1 MSSIIFQDVNTIEYT
16 SIKFDYLAI
25 NTNDILEQQE
35 NERLL
40 VHQNDSNF
48 SMIVLDTGLFLNT
61 TRENAKAQEAKHY
74 ALYAD
79 GNAYFTGSLTAR
91 TINIL
96 DTDISESTITLLIN
110 TINSNTGPFEAYNDP
125 LYTAHLNYFTHNNIN
140 ILDNSHSENARC
152 NLHPLALN
160 RSALYSAYNAQLA
173 IGNNANDGKNNQSE
187 LLIGIFGSDYKSP
200 ATIIT
205 NPGKS
210 LEFYIS
216 TQNCNINNLYNNAV
230 DFPNYTTIPT
240 LQIDTSN
247 SVNINSSNAKVLIYE
262 HNEEITKLNVEGYG
276 YIKELFVYDHTANKP
291 SHLDDIYFKKGDKYF
306 NTSNIK
312 SGIFEGN
319 FGFNSNLIV
328 NCNITTNDIVTSNLS
343 STIATI
349 NKIITNEIDTK
360 ICITDHFYKNDEQLD
375 IKRIDVK
382 TILYSNHTI
391 RANLLEAS
399 FYNEVEIKHCI
410 ESNLSNNGLI
420 KHITGIS
427 DSTRIELIND
437 TSNAL
442 YTIGIQYYNLDDF
455 QSNLYYNFIN
465 TGSSNIDLTLPVIEK
480 CNVTVFDDLSNN
492 FIDTSPLCNI
502 TEITSNIYDILY
514 YEGSNDTLQ
523 YYIKNSSN
531 LKIDYE
537 NLSNLLYN
545 ITTLDEDCNITS
557 NIISNINISGFCNLY
572 IEQYYSNDT
581 GDLTNTYTIISNAE
595 IDINDN
601 YRIHLSNI
609 VFGNEYT
616 AEEIIN
622 SIYENGL
629 NPYQYTYDLESN
641 FEHYLKLEIY
651 DSNEILNKYSNTLI
665 TQGFNNITTDY
676 IKNFDTFKHDLND
689 KLINLKDSIPSSN
702 LLSFNT
708 CVNKI
713 EDHIDT
719 NGHSRLTSN
728 LVYILDQ
735 FEYKHILKDHAVNR
749 QLLNFVTNYDTS
761 NIQNDSQILI
771 YSVNDGLTVNT
782 NNNDVSIPNGLF
794 SIGTDN
800 TDGAMLSIRNNNSN
814 NPEIVI
820 SEEDYIVEI
829 GHNITNK
836 ETFTI
841 KTNNKQDHNIELN
854 AGAYGPNLFLKA
866 NTTNVGINTRNPTKA
881 LDVNGDIISTN
892 YYKRYLGEPKLIA
905 NFLDYKDH
913 IKLEKKK
920 RLLIESEV
928 EITNKLTINKIFK
941 GENELFNF
949 NKIPHNNV
957 HYLHS
962 EVGCIFM
969 GEHLGN
975 KSIDNT
981 AMLLQNSLNIEKNNT
996 IIRLLKANKW
1006 SQGNNP
1012 DPYTGI
1018 EFTKYADDPYT
1029 GWYIHNKHNLDSFE
1043 IGYRN
1048 NENNAFNLIKT
1059 SYSYGTDG
1067 INNIEIGDGNGD
1079 NKIILNNNV
1088 EVKGDIDV
1096 IGGTYRLNGAVFS
1109 SNNIDLSTILS
1120 NASILNDPSFPN
1132 IVQPN
1137 DISMSSASRIINLV
1151 APYSSMFIG
1160 TYHDANYDPNDAE
1173 KQPGFTDY
1181 LSNYSIQHKQ
1191 KIDDSETNTQFDA
1204 NVNIVMPVKEFIH
1217 NNNTQPPLLAL
1228 KATNARLNSFDNNKN
1243 VKSSIRLAILDSSD
1257 TTNINDYWVNKNYAD
1272 LYYKYF
1278 SNKGEFGID
1287 FKYNNGSKYTPFKIT
1302 YNNDTADIYTTLS
1315 SVNNTDDSNAFFHIF
1330 DNYKDSLLL
1339 LERTQQHPINIKL
1352 KTQDNEW
1359 NIDTDSSFR
1368 ITHNNKQ
1375 LTFNDNGLGI
1385 NVEDPLA
1392 SLDINNSNIYGITI
1406 KNNITTNENTKKYY
1420 IDTDQIIDLE
1430 PIRHTN
1436 SITFNLNKTTTNHT
1450 TSNIETSSNI
1460 LIQQTFY
1467 NCNFTGNDDINKTY
1481 EYSNIYNVS
1490 IDNDNYNNESNFIL
1504 NININLEYLNN
1515 YLSNKYPILTNV
1527 NLASNIYE
1535 ASNEDHPNAIVN
1547 VETIY
1552 SLNNLTIS
1560 NITASNYEIYLNG
1573 IDESPEL
1580 LSNYTICNIDF
1591 SVYHPENCNY
1601 DFKAD
1606 VNLVTNYTI
1615 NTNIISGIETVLE
1628 IIPYDDEYEINFL
1641 NEDYRSNVARYETVN
1656 LTYTCDIDETDYT
1669 YNFNPIT
1676 LQYYTIDKTCNVPI
1690 DIIEPQ
1696 AHIKLTTDQNDNKS
1710 YYITGHNSNFNINYQ
1725 DDTILTEILNITNES
1740 KLTID
1745 TLSVKNIECTGIFH
1759 NYESLIFCNENFNSI
1774 NITNNHLYI
1783 NTESTYSILI
1793 NTDAFDDKNTYTS
1806 VIFGNNTNPS
1816 YSNIIALQSSST
1828 NSYLNITTYGQS
1840 DNYKIGKTYNNFNII
1855 HTDSNILSIKPG
1867 SNKFEYSNY
1876 DFDDDDDEDE
1886 DGLTTANELTT
1897 STTSTIKTI
1906 TTEYDYIFNEG
1917 RLKGIKNIN
1926 YTSNLI
1932 FTEQTTPIMSLNQD
1946 DVTMHQRLICALGT
1960 TTSSDRR
1967 IKDNINIIENALDK
1981 IDRLDGVSYF
1991 NKLSKSNEIGLIA
2004 QDVKEVIPEVVVDSD
2019 IMGIQYGN
2027 MIGLLIEGIKEL
2039 RKEIKNGS
2047 NSKC

>member
-40 VHQNDSNF
+40 VHQNGSNF

-61 TRENAKAQEAKHY
+61 TRENAQEQESKNY

-79 GNAYFTGSLTAR
+79 GNAYFTGTLT
-91 TINIL
+91 TSKINIL
-96 DTDISESTITLLIN
+96 DTDISDSNITLLIN
-110 TINSNTGPFEAYNDP
+110 TINSNTGPFEAYKDP
-125 LYTAHLNYFTHNNIN
+125 LYVEYLNYFTHYNIN

-152 NLHPLALN
+152 NLHPLTIN
-160 RSALYSAYNAQLA
+160 RGALYSAYNAQLA
-173 IGNNANDGKNNQSE
+173 IGNNADNGKNNQSE
-187 LLIGIFGSDYKSP
+187 LLIGILGSDYKSP

-205 NPGKS
+205 NPGKA

-216 TQNCNINNLYNNAV
+216 THNCNIDNLYNNAV

-247 SVNINSSNAKVLIYE
+247 SVNINSSNAKILTYQ

-276 YIKELFVYDHTANKP
+276 YIKELFVYDHTTDKP
-291 SHLDDIYFKKGDKYF
+291 SHLDDIYFKKTEQNFY
-306 NTSNIK
+306 TSNIIP
-312 SGIFEGN
+312 GIFEGN

-328 NCNITTNDIVTSNLS
+328 NCNITTNDIDTSNLS
-343 STIATI
+343 SKIATI
-349 NKIITNEIDTK
+349 NKIKTDEIDAKNIK
-360 ICITDHFYKNDEQLD
+360 IGISDHFYKNDEQLD

-391 RANLLEAS
+391 KANLLEES
-399 FYNEVEIKHCI
+399 FYTETEIKDYI
-410 ESNLSNNGLI
+410 ESNLSNTGLI
-420 KHITGIS
+420 NHITGIS
-427 DSTRIELIND
+427 DSTRIELIDD

-442 YTIGIQYYNLDDF
+442 YSIDILCYNSQDF
-455 QSNLYYNFIN
+455 KSNLYYDFTIR
-465 TGSSNIDLTLPVIEK
+465 GSNIDLTHPVIDD
-480 CNVTVFDDLSNN
+480 CNLNIFNDLSNN
-492 FIDTSPLCNI
+492 FIDTADLCNI

-514 YEGSNDTLQ
+514 YEGSNETLQ
-523 YYIKNSSN
+523 YYIKDSSN

-537 NLSNLLYN
+537 KLSNLLYN
-545 ITTLDEDCNITS
+545 IATLDEDCNITS

-572 IEQYYSNDT
+572 IETNYTYEGDTYYLDT
-581 GDLTNTYTIISNAE
+581 IYPDISNNE
-595 IDINDN
+595 IDINDK

-609 VFGNEYT
+609 VIGNEYT
-616 AEEIIN
+616 AKEIIN

-641 FEHYLKLEIY
+641 FEHYLELEIY

-665 TQGFNNITTDY
+665 TEGYNSITEEY
-676 IKNFDTFKHDLND
+676 IINFDKFKSDLND
-689 KLINLKDSIPSSN
+689 ELINLKDNIPSRN

-708 CVNKI
+708 CVSKI
-713 EDHIDT
+713 EDHIDI
-719 NGHSRLTSN
+719 NGHSKLTSN
-728 LVYILDQ
+728 LVYILDK
-735 FEYKHILKDHAVNR
+735 FEYKIPKDQAVNR

-761 NIQNDSQILI
+761 NIENDRQILI

-782 NNNDVSIPNGLF
+782 DNNDVSIPNGLF

-800 TDGAMLSIRNNNSN
+800 TDGAMLSIRNCNSN

-820 SEEDYIVEI
+820 REEDYKVQI

-841 KTNNKQDHNIELN
+841 KTNNIQDHNIELN
-854 AGAYGPNLFLKA
+854 AGVYGPNLFLKA
-866 NTTNVGINTRNPTKA
+866 NTHNVGINTRNPTKS

-905 NFLDYKDH
+905 NFLDYDDH
-913 IKLEKKK
+913 IRLEKNK
-920 RLLIESEV
+920 RLVIKSKV
-928 EITNKLTINKIFK
+928 EITNTLTINKIFK

-949 NKIPHNNV
+949 NKKLYNNQ

-962 EVGCIFM
+962 EVGCIFI
-969 GEHLGN
+969 GEDVKEN
-975 KSIDNT
+975 IDNT
-981 AMLLQNSLNIEKNNT
+981 AMLLQNTLNIEKNNT

-1018 EFTKYADDPYT
+1018 EFTRYPNEPYT
-1029 GWYIHNKHNLDSFE
+1029 GWYIHNKHNPDNFE

-1059 SYSYGTDG
+1059 SYSSGTNG
-1067 INNIEIGDGNGD
+1067 INDIEIGDGRGD
-1079 NKIILNNNV
+1079 NKIIFKNNV
-1088 EVKGDIDV
+1088 LVEGDIDV
-1096 IGGTYRLNGAVFS
+1096 TGIYKLNGNEFS
-1109 SNNIDLSTILS
+1109 SNSIDLTTVIKNNL
-1120 NASILNDPSFPN
+1120 NVLNDANFPN
-1132 IVQPN
+1132 VSQDG

-1151 APYSSMFIG
+1151 ARGSSMFIG
-1160 TYHDANYDPNDAE
+1160 NYDDNNHDENDHE
-1173 KQPGFTDY
+1173 NNPGFTNY
-1181 LSNYSIQHKQ
+1181 LKGYSKQHKT
-1191 KIDDSETNTQFDA
+1191 KTAELRATQFDA
-1204 NVNIVMPVKEFIH
+1204 NVNIIMPVE
-1217 NNNTQPPLLAL
+1217 NSSVNTTQPPLLAL
-1228 KATNARLNSFDNNKN
+1228 KATNANLDTLNVDKN
-1243 VKSSIRLAILDSSD
+1243 VKSSIRLAILDSKALA
-1257 TTNINDYWVNKNYAD
+1257 TTNRVDYWINKNYAD

-1278 SNKGEFGID
+1278 NNKCEFGID
-1287 FKYNNGSKYTPFKIT
+1287 FKYNNGNINTPLKIT
-1302 YNNDTADIYTTLS
+1302 KKNNTIYTTLS
-1315 SVNNTDDSNAFFHIF
+1315 SINNNDNSNAFFHIL
-1330 DNYKDSLLL
+1330 DNDKNSLLL
-1339 LERTQQHPINIKL
+1339 LETTNNESINIKL

-1359 NIDTDSSFR
+1359 DIDTDSSFK
-1368 ITHNNKQ
+1368 ITHNDKY
-1375 LTFNDNGLGI
+1375 LTFTDSGLGI
-1385 NVEDPLA
+1385 NVQDPSA
-1392 SLDINNSNIYGITI
+1392 SLDISNSNICGITI
-1406 KNNITTNENTKKYY
+1406 TNITTNDNTTKYH
-1420 IDTDQIIDLE
+1420 IDTDKIIDLE
-1430 PIRHTN
+1430 SIPNTN
-1436 SITFNLNKTTTNHT
+1436 SITFNLDKTTTHHK
-1450 TSNIETSSNI
+1450 TSNIESSSNI
-1460 LIQQTFY
+1460 SISQTFY
-1467 NCNFTGNDDINKTY
+1467 NCNFIGNSDINGDK

-1490 IDNDNYNNESNFIL
+1490 IDDHNNESNFIL
-1504 NININLEYLNN
+1504 NINIDLPQLNT
-1515 YLSNKYPILTNV
+1515 YLSNEYSILSNV
-1527 NLASNIYE
+1527 NLESNIYE
-1535 ASNEDHPNAIVN
+1535 ASNIIHTNAIVK
-1547 VETIY
+1547 VATIY
-1552 SLNNLTIS
+1552 DLNNLIIS
-1560 NITASNYEIYLNG
+1560 NISTSNYEIYLNG
-1573 IDESPEL
+1573 VDEPGIL
-1580 LSNYTICNIDF
+1580 LSNYNICNIDF
-1591 SVYHPENCNY
+1591 AVYHPETCNY

-1606 VNLVTNYTI
+1606 VNLAIDYTI
-1615 NTNIISGIETVLE
+1615 NTNIISGIDTALE
-1628 IIPYDDEYEINFL
+1628 IKPQGNDVYEINFL
-1641 NEDYRSNVARYETVN
+1641 NEEYRSNIALNEIID
-1656 LTYTCDIDETDYT
+1656 LSHTCNIDGNNDT
-1669 YNFNPIT
+1669 YNFNSIT
-1676 LQYYTIDKTCNVPI
+1676 LQYYTIDKTCNVSI

-1696 AHIKLTTDQNDNKS
+1696 SHIKLTTDQDNKS

-1725 DDTILTEILNITNES
+1725 DDTILKEILNITNES

-1745 TLSVKNIECTGIFH
+1745 TLSVKNIECTGTFH
-1759 NYESLIFCNENFNSI
+1759 NYESLIFCNEDFNSI

-1783 NTESTYSILI
+1783 NTENTYSIVI
-1793 NTDAFDDKNTYTS
+1793 NTDDFDNKNTYTS
-1806 VIFGNNTNPS
+1806 VIFGNKANPS

-1828 NSYLNITTYGQS
+1828 DSYLNITTNNQI
-1840 DNYKIGKTYNNFNII
+1840 DNYKIGKTDSNFNII
-1855 HTDSNILSIKPG
+1855 YTNDNILSIIPE
-1867 SNKFEYSNY
+1867 SNIFKYSNF
-1876 DFDDDDDEDE
+1876 DFDDDVDTNN
-1886 DGLTTANELTT
+1886 DGILLANEVAQTPE
-1897 STTSTIKTI
+1897 IKTI

-1932 FTEQTTPIMSLNQD
+1932 FTEQTTPIMSMNQD
-1946 DVTMHQRLICALGT
+1946 DITMHQRLICALGT

>member
-25 NTNDILEQQE
+25 NTDDILEQKE
-35 NERLL
+35 NERFL
-40 VHQNDSNF
+40 VHQNGSRF
-48 SMIVLDTGLFLNT
+48 SMIVLDDGLFLNT
-61 TRENAKAQEAKHY
+61 TRENAQEQESKNY

-96 DTDISESTITLLIN
+96 DTDISDSNITLLIN

-125 LYTAHLNYFTHNNIN
+125 LYEEHLNYFTHNNIN

-152 NLHPLALN
+152 NLHPLTIN
-160 RSALYSAYNAQLA
+160 RSAVYSAYNAQLA
-173 IGNNANDGKNNQSE
+173 IGNNADDNKNNQSE
-187 LLIGIFGSDYKSP
+187 LLIGILGSDYKSP

-216 TQNCNINNLYNNAV
+216 TRNCNIDNLYNNAV

-262 HNEEITKLNVEGYG
+262 NNEEITKLNVEGYG
-276 YIKELFVYDHTANKP
+276 YIKELFVYDHTTDKP
-291 SHLDDIYFKKGDKYF
+291 SHLDDIYFKKTTQNFY
-306 NTSNIK
+306 TSNIK
-312 SGIFEGN
+312 PGIFEGN

-328 NCNITTNDIVTSNLS
+328 NCNIDTSNLS
-343 STIATI
+343 SKIGNIIEIKTDKIDA
-349 NKIITNEIDTK
+349 KIIEVS
-360 ICITDHFYKNDEQLD
+360 DHFYKNDEQLD

-391 RANLLEAS
+391 RANLLEEY
-399 FYNEVEIKHCI
+399 FYNEAEIKGYI
-410 ESNLSNNGLI
+410 ESNLSNIGLI

-442 YTIGIQYYNLDDF
+442 YTIDTIEYYNNVEVE
-455 QSNLYYNFIN
+455 SNLYYEFIN
-465 TGSSNIDLTLPVIEK
+465 IGSNIDLNHPVK
-480 CNVTVFDDLSNN
+480 SNHNPNVFADLSNN
-492 FIDTSPLCNI
+492 FIATDSLCNI

-523 YYIKNSSN
+523 YYIKDSSN

-537 NLSNLLYN
+537 NLSNLLYD
-545 ITTLDEDCNITS
+545 IATLDEDCNITS

-572 IEQYYSNDT
+572 IEQYYRDDT

-601 YRIHLSNI
+601 YRRHLSNI

-629 NPYQYTYDLESN
+629 NSYQYTYDLESN
-641 FEHYLKLEIY
+641 FKYNLELEIY
-651 DSNEILNKYSNTLI
+651 DSNDILDKYSNTLI
-665 TQGFNNITTDY
+665 TQGFNSITEEY
-676 IKNFDTFKHDLND
+676 IKNFDTFKNHLNRE
-689 KLINLKDSIPSSN
+689 LIPLKDTIPSSN

-708 CVNKI
+708 CVSKI
-713 EDHIDT
+713 EEHINI
-719 NGHSRLTSN
+719 NGHSKLTSN

-735 FEYKHILKDHAVNR
+735 FEYKNILQDQAVNR

-761 NIQNDSQILI
+761 NIENDSRILI

-794 SIGTDN
+794 SIGTDT

-820 SEEDYIVEI
+820 SEEDYKVQI

-841 KTNNKQDHNIELN
+841 KTNNIQDHNIELN

-905 NFLDYKDH
+905 NFLDYDDH
-913 IKLEKKK
+913 IRLEKKK
-920 RLLIESEV
+920 RVLIDSEV
-928 EITNKLTINKIFK
+928 AITNKLTINKIFK

-949 NKIPHNNV
+949 NKKPYNNQ

-969 GEHLGN
+969 GEDVN
-975 KSIDNT
+975 ENIDNT
-981 AMLLQNSLNIEKNNT
+981 AMLLQNTLNIEKNNT
-996 IIRLLKANKW
+996 VIRLLKANKW
-1006 SQGNNP
+1006 SQGDNP

-1018 EFTKYADDPYT
+1018 EFTKYKDDPYT

-1109 SNNIDLSTILS
+1109 SNNIDLSTILA
-1120 NASILNDPSFPN
+1120 NASVLNDPSFPN
-1132 IVQPN
+1132 IVQPG

-1151 APYSSMFIG
+1151 ARGSSMFIG
-1160 TYHDANYDPNDAE
+1160 TYDSNNYDENNPVD
-1173 KQPGFTDY
+1173 KPGFTNY
-1181 LSNYSIQHKQ
+1181 LQDYSIQHKQ
-1191 KIDDSETNTQFDA
+1191 HSASSGTTQFDA
-1204 NVNIVMPVKEFIH
+1204 NVNIVMPV
-1217 NNNTQPPLLAL
+1217 NVGLDVNNTQPPLLAL
-1228 KATNARLNSFDNNKN
+1228 KATNANLDNLDNNKN
-1243 VKSSIRLAILDSSD
+1243 VKSSIRLAILDSK
-1257 TTNINDYWVNKNYAD
+1257 TTDINDYWVNKNYAD

-1287 FKYNNGSKYTPFKIT
+1287 FKYNNGDKKTPFKIT
-1302 YNNDTADIYTTLS
+1302 VKEDNEIHTTLS
-1315 SVNNTDDSNAFFHIF
+1315 SVNNTDDSNAFFHIL
-1330 DNYKDSLLL
+1330 DNKKHSLLL
-1339 LERTQQHPINIKL
+1339 LETTANDPINIKL
-1352 KTQDNEW
+1352 KTQDSEW
-1359 NIDTDSSFR
+1359 NIDTDSRFK
-1368 ITHNNKQ
+1368 ITHNNNKH
-1375 LTFNDNGLGI
+1375 LTFTDNGLGI
-1385 NVEDPLA
+1385 NVQNPSA
-1392 SLDINNSNIYGITI
+1392 SLDISNSNICGITI
-1406 KNNITTNENTKKYY
+1406 KNNIITNANTKKYY
-1420 IDTDQIIDLE
+1420 IDTDQIIVKE
-1430 PIRHTN
+1430 PIIEHN
-1436 SITFNLNKTTTNHT
+1436 LITFNLDNTTTNHT

-1460 LIQQTFY
+1460 VIQQTFY
-1467 NCNFTGNDDINKTY
+1467 NCNFTGNDDINSNYK
-1481 EYSNIYNVS
+1481 YSNIYGLS
-1490 IDNDNYNNESNFIL
+1490 IDDENYTNESNFTL
-1504 NININLEYLNN
+1504 NINIDLPLLNN
-1515 YLSNKYPILTNV
+1515 YLSDKYSILTNV
-1527 NLASNIYE
+1527 NLDSNIYE
-1535 ASNEDHPNAIVN
+1535 ASNEDHPTAIVK
-1547 VETIY
+1547 VTTIY
-1552 SLNNLTIS
+1552 DLNNLIIS

-1573 IDESPEL
+1573 IDESLEL
-1580 LSNYTICNIDF
+1580 LSNYTICDIDF
-1591 SVYHPENCNY
+1591 KVYHPENCNY

-1628 IIPYDDEYEINFL
+1628 ITPQDDDIYKINFI
-1641 NEDYRSNVARYETVN
+1641 NEKCRSNVARNETVN
-1656 LTYTCDIDETDYT
+1656 PTHTFYIDATAYT
-1669 YNFNPIT
+1669 YSFNPIT
-1676 LQYYTIDKTCNVPI
+1676 LNYNTIDKTCNVSI
-1690 DIIEPQ
+1690 YIYEPQ

-1725 DDTILTEILNITNES
+1725 DDTILKEILNITNES

-1745 TLSVKNIECTGIFH
+1745 TLSVKNIECTGTFQ

-1774 NITNNHLYI
+1774 NITSDHLYI

-1793 NTDAFDDKNTYTS
+1793 NTDILETENTYTS
-1806 VIFGNNTNPS
+1806 VIFGNKAKLS
-1816 YSNIIALQSSST
+1816 YSNIIALQSS
-1828 NSYLNITTYGQS
+1828 
-1840 DNYKIGKTYNNFNII
+1840 
-1855 HTDSNILSIKPG
+1855 
-1867 SNKFEYSNY
+1867 
-1876 DFDDDDDEDE
+1876 
-1886 DGLTTANELTT
+1886 
-1897 STTSTIKTI
+1897 
-1906 TTEYDYIFNEG
+1906 
-1917 RLKGIKNIN
+1917 
-1926 YTSNLI
+1926 
-1932 FTEQTTPIMSLNQD
+1932 
-1946 DVTMHQRLICALGT
+1946 
-1960 TTSSDRR
+1960 
-1967 IKDNINIIENALDK
+1967 
-1981 IDRLDGVSYF
+1981 
-1991 NKLSKSNEIGLIA
+1991 
-2004 QDVKEVIPEVVVDSD
+2004 
-2019 IMGIQYGN
+2019 
-2027 MIGLLIEGIKEL
+2027 
-2039 RKEIKNGS
+2039 
-2047 NSKC
+2047 

>member
-25 NTNDILEQQE
+25 NTNDILEQKE
-35 NERLL
+35 NERFL
-40 VHQNDSNF
+40 VHQNGSRF
-48 SMIVLDTGLFLNT
+48 SMIVLDDGLFLNT
-61 TRENAKAQEAKHY
+61 TRENAQEQESKNY

-96 DTDISESTITLLIN
+96 DTDISNSNIALLIDN
-110 TINSNTGPFEAYNDP
+110 INSNTGPFEAYNDP
-125 LYTAHLNYFTHNNIN
+125 LYEEHLNYFTHNNIN
-140 ILDNSHSENARC
+140 ILDNSHSEKVRC
-152 NLHPLALN
+152 NLHPLTIN
-160 RSALYSAYNAQLA
+160 RSAVYSAYNAQLA
-173 IGNNANDGKNNQSE
+173 IGNNADDNKNNQSE
-187 LLIGIFGSDYKSP
+187 LLIGILGSDYKSP

-205 NPGKS
+205 NPGKA

-216 TQNCNINNLYNNAV
+216 THNCNIDNLYNNAV

-247 SVNINSSNAKVLIYE
+247 SVNINSSNAKILTYH

-276 YIKELFVYDHTANKP
+276 YIKELFVYDHTTDKP
-291 SHLDDIYFKKGDKYF
+291 SHLDDIYFKKTTQNF

-312 SGIFEGN
+312 PGIFEGN

-328 NCNITTNDIVTSNLS
+328 NCNIDTSNLS
-343 STIATI
+343 SKIGNITEIKTDKIDA
-349 NKIITNEIDTK
+349 KIIEVS
-360 ICITDHFYKNDEQLD
+360 DHFYKNSQQLD
-375 IKRIDVK
+375 IKTIDVK

-391 RANLLEAS
+391 QANLLEEY
-399 FYNEVEIKHCI
+399 FYNEAEIKDSI
-410 ESNLSNNGLI
+410 ESNLSNIGLI

-442 YTIGIQYYNLDDF
+442 YSIDTIEYYNNVEVE
-455 QSNLYYNFIN
+455 SNLYYKFIN
-465 TGSSNIDLTLPVIEK
+465 TGSDIDLNHPVISNH
-480 CNVTVFDDLSNN
+480 NVNVFNDLSNN
-492 FIDTSPLCNI
+492 FIDTDELCNI

-514 YEGSNDTLQ
+514 YEGSNETLQ
-523 YYIKNSSN
+523 YYIKDSSN

-537 NLSNLLYN
+537 NLSNLLYD
-545 ITTLDEDCNITS
+545 IATLDEDCNITS

-572 IEQYYSNDT
+572 IEQYYSDDT
-581 GDLTNTYTIISNAE
+581 GDLTSIYPTISNAE
-595 IDINDN
+595 IEINDK

-622 SIYENGL
+622 RIYENGL

-641 FEHYLKLEIY
+641 FKYNLQLEIY
-651 DSNEILNKYSNTLI
+651 DSNEILDDYSNTLI
-665 TQGFNNITTDY
+665 TQGFNSITTDY
-676 IKNFDTFKHDLND
+676 IKNFDAFKNHLNSA
-689 KLINLKDSIPSSN
+689 LIPLKDSIPSSN
-702 LLSFNT
+702 LLSFDT
-708 CVNKI
+708 CVSKI
-713 EDHIDT
+713 AEHIDI
-719 NGHSRLTSN
+719 NGHSKLTSN

-735 FEYKHILKDHAVNR
+735 FEYKNILKDQAVNR

-761 NIQNDSQILI
+761 NIENDSRILI

-794 SIGTDN
+794 SIGTDTTN
-800 TDGAMLSIRNNNSN
+800 GAMLSIRNNNSN

-820 SEEDYIVEI
+820 YEEDYKVQI

-841 KTNNKQDHNIELN
+841 KTNNIQDHNIELN
-854 AGAYGPNLFLKA
+854 AGVYGPNLFLKA

-881 LDVNGDIISTN
+881 LDVNGDTISTN

-905 NFLDYKDH
+905 NFLDYDDH
-913 IKLEKKK
+913 IKLEKNK
-920 RLLIESEV
+920 RLVIKSKV
-928 EITNKLTINKIFK
+928 EIEDKLTINKIFK
-941 GENELFNF
+941 GDKELFNF
-949 NKIPHNNV
+949 NKIPHNNH

-969 GEHLGN
+969 GEDLGN

-996 IIRLLKANKW
+996 IIRLLKSNKW

-1018 EFTKYADDPYT
+1018 EFTRYKDDPYT
-1029 GWYIHNKHNLDSFE
+1029 GWYIHNKHDPDSFE

-1059 SYSYGTDG
+1059 SYSSGTDG

-1120 NASILNDPSFPN
+1120 NASILTDPSFPN
-1132 IVQPN
+1132 IVQQN

-1151 APYSSMFIG
+1151 APGSSMFIG
-1160 TYHDANYDPNDAE
+1160 TYHSANYDENNPVDE
-1173 KQPGFTDY
+1173 PGFTNY

-1191 KIDDSETNTQFDA
+1191 HSASSGTTQFDA
-1204 NVNIVMPVKEFIH
+1204 NVNIVMPVKEFT

-1228 KATNARLNSFDNNKN
+1228 KATNANLDNLDNNKN
-1243 VKSSIRLAILDSSD
+1243 VKSSIRLAILDSK
-1257 TTNINDYWVNKNYAD
+1257 TTDINDYWVNKNYAD

-1287 FKYNNGSKYTPFKIT
+1287 FKYNNGDKKTPFKIT
-1302 YNNDTADIYTTLS
+1302 EKDREIHTTLS

-1330 DNYKDSLLL
+1330 DNSKHSLLL
-1339 LERTQQHPINIKL
+1339 LETTANDPINIKL
-1352 KTQDNEW
+1352 KTQDSEW
-1359 NIDTDSSFR
+1359 NIDTDEKFK
-1368 ITHNNKQ
+1368 ITHNNNKH
-1375 LTFNDNGLGI
+1375 LTFTDNGLGI
-1385 NVEDPLA
+1385 NVEVPSA
-1392 SLDINNSNIYGITI
+1392 SLDISNSNICGITI
-1406 KNNITTNENTKKYY
+1406 KNNIITNANTKKYY
-1420 IDTDQIIDLE
+1420 IDTDQIKDLE
-1430 PIRHTN
+1430 LAPGTN
-1436 SITFNLNKTTTNHT
+1436 SITFNLNETIINHT
-1450 TSNIETSSNI
+1450 TSNIKSSSNI
-1460 LIQQTFY
+1460 SITQTFY
-1467 NCNFTGNDDINKTY
+1467 NCNFTGNDDINSNY

-1490 IDNDNYNNESNFIL
+1490 IDDVNYNNESNFIL

-1515 YLSNKYPILTNV
+1515 YLSNKYSILTNV
-1527 NLASNIYE
+1527 NLESNIYE

-1552 SLNNLTIS
+1552 SLNNLIIS

-1591 SVYHPENCNY
+1591 RVYHPENCNY

-1606 VNLVTNYTI
+1606 VNLAIDYTI
-1615 NTNIISGIETVLE
+1615 TTNIISGIETVLE
-1628 IIPYDDEYEINFL
+1628 IKSKGNDVYEINFI
-1641 NEDYRSNVARYETVN
+1641 NEEYRSNVALDEIID
-1656 LTYTCDIDETDYT
+1656 LTYTCNIDETDYT
-1669 YNFNPIT
+1669 YSFNSIT
-1676 LQYYTIDKTCNVPI
+1676 LNYYTIDKTCNVPI
-1690 DIIEPQ
+1690 AIIEPQ

-1725 DDTILTEILNITNES
+1725 DDTTLKEILNITNES

-1745 TLSVKNIECTGIFH
+1745 TLSVKNIECTGKLYD
-1759 NYESLIFCNENFNSI
+1759 YESLIFCNENFNSI
-1774 NITNNHLYI
+1774 NITSDHLYI
-1783 NTESTYSILI
+1783 NTESAYSILI

-1806 VIFGNNTNPS
+1806 VIFGNKVNQG

-1828 NSYLNITTYGQS
+1828 NSYLNITTNNQS
-1840 DNYKIGKTYNNFNII
+1840 DNYKIGKTDNNFNII
-1855 HTDSNILSIKPG
+1855 YTDSNILSIKPG

-1876 DFDDDDDEDE
+1876 DFDDDSDNNG
-1886 DGLTTANELTT
+1886 DGTLTLNEIVQTPE
-1897 STTSTIKTI
+1897 IKTI

-1926 YTSNLI
+1926 YTSNVI

-1946 DVTMHQRLICALGT
+1946 DITMHQRLICALGT

>member
-61 TRENAKAQEAKHY
+61 TRENAKEQEAKNY

-96 DTDISESTITLLIN
+96 DTDISNSNIALLIDN
-110 TINSNTGPFEAYNDP
+110 INSNTGPFEAYKDP

-205 NPGKS
+205 NPGKA

-216 TQNCNINNLYNNAV
+216 THNCNIDNLYNNAI

-247 SVNINSSNAKVLIYE
+247 SVNINSSNAKILTYE
-262 HNEEITKLNVEGYG
+262 NNEEITKLNVEGYG
-276 YIKELFVYDHTANKP
+276 YIKELFVYDHTTDKP
-291 SHLDDIYFKKGDKYF
+291 SHLDDIYFKKTTQNF

-328 NCNITTNDIVTSNLS
+328 NCNITTNDIDTSNLS
-343 STIATI
+343 STIGNITEIKTDKIDA
-349 NKIITNEIDTK
+349 KIIEVS
-360 ICITDHFYKNDEQLD
+360 DHFYKNDEQLD

-391 RANLLEAS
+391 QANLLEAS
-399 FYNEVEIKHCI
+399 FYNEVEIKDYI

-420 KHITGIS
+420 RHITGIS
-427 DSTRIELIND
+427 DSTRIELISD

-442 YTIGIQYYNLDDF
+442 YTIDTIQYYNRKDV
-455 QSNLYYNFIN
+455 QSNLYYEFISN
-465 TGSSNIDLTLPVIEK
+465 GCNIDLTHSVISNYNP
-480 CNVTVFDDLSNN
+480 NVFNDLSNN
-492 FIDTSPLCNI
+492 FIDTAELCNI

-523 YYIKNSSN
+523 YYIKDSSN

-537 NLSNLLYN
+537 KLSNLLYN
-545 ITTLDEDCNITS
+545 IATLDEDCNITS

-572 IEQYYSNDT
+572 IEQYYRDDT
-581 GDLTNTYTIISNAE
+581 GDLTSIYPDISNNE
-595 IDINDN
+595 ININDK
-601 YRIHLSNI
+601 YRIHLSNT
-609 VFGNEYT
+609 VDDNDYT

-641 FEHYLKLEIY
+641 FKYNLKLEILE
-651 DSNEILNKYSNTLI
+651 SNEILDIYSNSLI
-665 TQGFNNITTDY
+665 TQGFNSITTDY
-676 IKNFDTFKHDLND
+676 IKNFDTFKITLND
-689 KLINLKDSIPSSN
+689 ELINLKDSIPSSN

-719 NGHSRLTSN
+719 NGHSKLTSN

-735 FEYKHILKDHAVNR
+735 FEYKIPKDQAINR

-761 NIQNDSQILI
+761 NIENDKQILI

-794 SIGTDN
+794 SIGTDK

-820 SEEDYIVEI
+820 SEEDYKVQI

-841 KTNNKQDHNIELN
+841 KTNNIQDHNIELN

-905 NFLDYKDH
+905 NFLDYDDH
-913 IKLEKKK
+913 IKLEKNI
-920 RLLIESEV
+920 RLVIESEV
-928 EITNKLTINKIFK
+928 EIKNKLTINKIFK
-941 GENELFNF
+941 GDKELFNF
-949 NKIPHNNV
+949 NKIPHNNH

-962 EVGCIFM
+962 EVGCIFI

-981 AMLLQNSLNIEKNNT
+981 AMLIQNNLNIEKNNT
-996 IIRLLKANKW
+996 IIRLLKATKW

-1018 EFTKYADDPYT
+1018 EFTKYPNDPYT
-1029 GWYIHNKHNLDSFE
+1029 GWYIHNKHNPDSFK

-1048 NENNAFNLIKT
+1048 NYNNACNLIST
-1059 SYSYGTDG
+1059 SYNSETNG

-1088 EVKGDIDV
+1088 EVNGNIDV

-1109 SNNIDLSTILS
+1109 SNNIDLSTILANTS
-1120 NASILNDPSFPN
+1120 VLNDSSFPN
-1132 IVQPN
+1132 IVQQN

-1151 APYSSMFIG
+1151 APGSSMFIG
-1160 TYHDANYDPNDAE
+1160 TYHSINDAE
-1173 KQPGFTDY
+1173 NNPGFTDY
-1181 LSNYSIQHKQ
+1181 LSNYSIQHKAHS
-1191 KIDDSETNTQFDA
+1191 DSSGTTQFDA
-1204 NVNIVMPVKEFIH
+1204 NVNIVMPVNFAL
-1217 NNNTQPPLLAL
+1217 NVNNTQPPLLAL
-1228 KATNARLNSFDNNKN
+1228 KATNADLDNFTNNKN
-1243 VKSSIRLAILDSSD
+1243 VKSSIRLAILDSKTTA

-1287 FKYNNGSKYTPFKIT
+1287 FKYKNGDKNTPFKIT
-1302 YNNDTADIYTTLS
+1302 EKDSKIYTTLS
-1315 SVNNTDDSNAFFHIF
+1315 SVNNTDNSNAFFHIL
-1330 DNYKDSLLL
+1330 DDYKNSLLL
-1339 LERTQQHPINIKL
+1339 LETRDNESINIKL
-1352 KTQDNEW
+1352 KTQNNEW
-1359 NIDTDSSFR
+1359 NIDTDANFK
-1368 ITHNNKQ
+1368 ITNNNKH

-1392 SLDINNSNIYGITI
+1392 SLDISNSNIYGITI
-1406 KNNITTNENTKKYY
+1406 KNNITTNDNTKEYY
-1420 IDTDQIIDLE
+1420 IDTDQIKDLE
-1430 PIRHTN
+1430 LAPGTN
-1436 SITFNLNKTTTNHT
+1436 SITFNLNETTTNHT
-1450 TSNIETSSNI
+1450 TSNIEISSNI

-1467 NCNFTGNDDINKTY
+1467 NCNFTGNDDINSNN

-1490 IDNDNYNNESNFIL
+1490 IDNHTNESNFIL

-1527 NLASNIYE
+1527 NLESNIYE
-1535 ASNEDHPNAIVN
+1535 TSNEDHPNAIVN

-1552 SLNNLTIS
+1552 SLNNLIIS
-1560 NITASNYEIYLNG
+1560 NISESNYEIYLNG

-1591 SVYHPENCNY
+1591 AVYHPENCNY

-1606 VNLVTNYTI
+1606 VNLAIDYTI
-1615 NTNIISGIETVLE
+1615 TTNIISGIHSALE
-1628 IIPYDDEYEINFL
+1628 ITPQDSDVYEINFI
-1641 NEDYRSNVARYETVN
+1641 NEECRSNVALNEIID
-1656 LTYTCDIDETDYT
+1656 LTYTCNIDGIDHT
-1669 YNFNPIT
+1669 YDFNPIT
-1676 LQYYTIDKTCNVPI
+1676 LKYYTIDKTCNVPI

-1696 AHIKLTTDQNDNKS
+1696 AHIKLTTDQDTKS

-1725 DDTILTEILNITNES
+1725 DDTILKEILNITNES

-1745 TLSVKNIECTGIFH
+1745 TLSVKNILCTGTFH
-1759 NYESLIFCNENFNSI
+1759 NYESLIFCNEDFNSI

-1783 NTESTYSILI
+1783 NTESAYSILI

-1806 VIFGNNTNPS
+1806 VIFGNKAKLS

-1828 NSYLNITTYGQS
+1828 NSYLNITTNGQS
-1840 DNYKIGKTYNNFNII
+1840 DNYKIGKTDNNFNII
-1855 HTDSNILSIKPG
+1855 HTDSNILSIKPEYDEF
-1867 SNKFEYSNY
+1867 NYSNF
-1876 DFDDDDDEDE
+1876 DFDADSDNDGNE

-1897 STTSTIKTI
+1897 LTTSTIKTI
-1906 TTEYDYIFNEG
+1906 TTQYDYIFNEG

-1926 YTSNLI
+1926 YTSNVI

-1946 DVTMHQRLICALGT
+1946 DITMHQRLICALGT

-2004 QDVKEVIPEVVVDSD
+2004 QDVREVIPEVVVDSD

-2039 RKEIKNGS
+2039 RKEIRNGS

>member
-61 TRENAKAQEAKHY
+61 TRENAKEQEAKNY

-96 DTDISESTITLLIN
+96 DTDISNSNIALLIDN
-110 TINSNTGPFEAYNDP
+110 INSNTGPFEAYKDP

-205 NPGKS
+205 NPGKA

-216 TQNCNINNLYNNAV
+216 THNCNIDNLYNNAI

-247 SVNINSSNAKVLIYE
+247 SVNINSSNAKILTYE
-262 HNEEITKLNVEGYG
+262 NNEEITKLNVEGYG
-276 YIKELFVYDHTANKP
+276 YIKELFVYDHTTDKP
-291 SHLDDIYFKKGDKYF
+291 SHLDDIYFKKTTQNF

-328 NCNITTNDIVTSNLS
+328 NCNITTNDIDTSNLS
-343 STIATI
+343 STIGNITEIKTDKIDA
-349 NKIITNEIDTK
+349 KIIEVS
-360 ICITDHFYKNDEQLD
+360 DHFYKNDEQLD

-382 TILYSNHTI
+382 TILYSTHTI
-391 RANLLEAS
+391 HSNLLLES
-399 FYNEVEIKHCI
+399 FYTETEIRSNI

-420 KHITGIS
+420 RHITGIS
-427 DSTRIELIND
+427 DSTRIELISD

-442 YTIGIQYYNLDDF
+442 YTIDTIQYYNRKDV
-455 QSNLYYNFIN
+455 QSNLYYEFISN
-465 TGSSNIDLTLPVIEK
+465 GCNIDLTHSVISNYNP
-480 CNVTVFDDLSNN
+480 NVFNDLSNN
-492 FIDTSPLCNI
+492 FIDTAELCNI

-523 YYIKNSSN
+523 YYIKDSSN

-537 NLSNLLYN
+537 KLSNLLYN
-545 ITTLDEDCNITS
+545 IATLDEDCNITS

-572 IEQYYSNDT
+572 IEQYYRDDT
-581 GDLTNTYTIISNAE
+581 GDLTSIYPDISNNE
-595 IDINDN
+595 ININDK
-601 YRIHLSNI
+601 YRIHLSNT
-609 VFGNEYT
+609 VDGNDYT

-641 FEHYLKLEIY
+641 FKLYLKLEIVE
-651 DSNEILNKYSNTLI
+651 SNEILDIYSNSLI
-665 TQGFNNITTDY
+665 TQGFNSITTDY
-676 IKNFDTFKHDLND
+676 IKNFDTFKITLND
-689 KLINLKDSIPSSN
+689 ELINLKDSIPSSN

-719 NGHSRLTSN
+719 NGHSKLTSN

-735 FEYKHILKDHAVNR
+735 FEYKIPKEQAVNR

-761 NIQNDSQILI
+761 NIENDRQILI

-794 SIGTDN
+794 SIGTDK

-820 SEEDYIVEI
+820 SEEDYKVQI

-841 KTNNKQDHNIELN
+841 KTNNIQDHNIELN

-892 YYKRYLGEPKLIA
+892 YYTRHLGFPKLIA
-905 NFLDYKDH
+905 NFLDYDDH
-913 IKLEKKK
+913 IRLEKNK
-920 RLLIESEV
+920 RLVIKSKV
-928 EITNKLTINKIFK
+928 EIEDKLTINKIFRGDK
-941 GENELFNF
+941 ELFNF
-949 NKIPHNNV
+949 NKISHNNQQ
-957 HYLHS
+957 YLYS
-962 EVGCIFM
+962 EVGCIFI

-981 AMLLQNSLNIEKNNT
+981 AMLIQNSLNIERNNT

-1006 SQGNNP
+1006 SQGDNP

-1018 EFTKYADDPYT
+1018 EFTRYPNDPYT
-1029 GWYIHNKHNLDSFE
+1029 GWYIHNKHNLDNFE

-1059 SYSYGTDG
+1059 SYSSGTDG
-1067 INNIEIGDGNGD
+1067 INDIEIGDGRGD

-1088 EVKGDIDV
+1088 EVIGNIDV

-1109 SNNIDLSTILS
+1109 SNNIDLGTILA

-1132 IVQPN
+1132 IVQQN

-1151 APYSSMFIG
+1151 APRSSMFIG
-1160 TYHDANYDPNDAE
+1160 TYHSTNYDENDPE
-1173 KQPGFTDY
+1173 NHPGFTNY

-1191 KIDDSETNTQFDA
+1191 KLDNKETTTQFDA
-1204 NVNIVMPVKEFIH
+1204 NVNIVMPVGAYT
-1217 NNNTQPPLLAL
+1217 NNNQPPLLAL
-1228 KATNARLNSFDNNKN
+1228 KATHNLDNFDANKN
-1243 VKSSIRLAILDSSD
+1243 VKSSIRLAILDRG
-1257 TTNINDYWVNKNYAD
+1257 TTTDYWDNKNYAD

-1278 SNKGEFGID
+1278 NNKGEFGID
-1287 FKYNNGSKYTPFKIT
+1287 FKYKNENGDKNTPFKIT
-1302 YNNDTADIYTTLS
+1302 VKEDYEIYTTLS
-1315 SVNNTDDSNAFFHIF
+1315 SVNNTNNSNAFFHIL
-1330 DNYKDSLLL
+1330 DDTKDSLLL
-1339 LERTQQHPINIKL
+1339 LETRQKKPINIKL
-1352 KTQDNEW
+1352 KTQNNEW
-1359 NIDTDSSFR
+1359 NIDTNESFK
-1368 ITHNNKQ
+1368 ITHNDKH
-1375 LTFNDNGLGI
+1375 LTFNDNGFGI
-1385 NVEDPLA
+1385 NVEDPSA
-1392 SLDINNSNIYGITI
+1392 SLDISNSNIYGITI
-1406 KNNITTNENTKKYY
+1406 KNNITPNDNTKAYH
-1420 IDTDQIIDLE
+1420 IDTDQIKDLE
-1430 PIRHTN
+1430 LITN
-1436 SITFNLNKTTTNHT
+1436 NNLITFNLDKTTTNHK
-1450 TSNIETSSNI
+1450 TSNIETNSNI
-1460 LIQQTFY
+1460 SIEQIFY
-1467 NCNFTGNDDINKTY
+1467 NCNFTGNDDINTTQ

-1490 IDNDNYNNESNFIL
+1490 INNHTNESNFRF
-1504 NININLEYLNN
+1504 NINIDLEYLNN
-1515 YLSNKYPILTNV
+1515 HLSSKYPILTNV
-1527 NLASNIYE
+1527 NLESNIYE
-1535 ASNEDHPNAIVN
+1535 ASNEDHPNAIVK
-1547 VETIY
+1547 VATIY
-1552 SLNNLTIS
+1552 DLNNLTIS

-1573 IDESPEL
+1573 IDESSKL
-1580 LSNYTICNIDF
+1580 LSNYNICNIDF
-1591 SVYHPENCNY
+1591 TVYHPENCNY

-1606 VNLVTNYTI
+1606 VNLDIDYTI
-1615 NTNIISGIETVLE
+1615 KTNIISGIHSALE
-1628 IIPYDDEYEINFL
+1628 ITSQGNDEYKINFI
-1641 NEDYRSNVARYETVN
+1641 NEECRSNEELNKTVN
-1656 LTYTCDIDETDYT
+1656 PTHTCNIDGIDYT
-1669 YNFNPIT
+1669 YSFNPIR
-1676 LQYYTIDKTCNVPI
+1676 LKYNTIDKTCNIPI

-1696 AHIKLTTDQNDNKS
+1696 AHIKLTTDQDAKS
-1710 YYITGHNSNFNINYQ
+1710 YYITANNSNFNINYQ
-1725 DDTILTEILNITNES
+1725 NDTILKEIFNITNES
-1740 KLTID
+1740 ELTID
-1745 TLSVKNIECTGIFH
+1745 KLNVKTIYVKEQI
-1759 NYESLIFCNENFNSI
+1759 YDEEAQIFCNEHFNSI
-1774 NITNNHLYI
+1774 NITNNYLYI
-1783 NTESTYSILI
+1783 NTETTYSILM
-1793 NTDAFDDKNTYTS
+1793 NTDLLNTTHTS
-1806 VIFGNNTNPS
+1806 VIFGNKNNLN

-1828 NSYLNITTYGQS
+1828 NSYLNITTNNQN
-1840 DNYKIGKTYNNFNII
+1840 DNYKIGKTDSNFNII
-1855 HTDSNILSIKPG
+1855 YTTDNILSIKPE
-1867 SNKFEYSNY
+1867 SNIFKYSNF
-1876 DFDDDDDEDE
+1876 DFDDALDTNT
-1886 DGLTTANELTT
+1886 DGILLGNEVTQT
-1897 STTSTIKTI
+1897 PDIKTI
-1906 TTEYDYIFNEG
+1906 TTEYDYIFTEG

-1932 FTEQTTPIMSLNQD
+1932 FTEQTTPIMSMNQD
-1946 DVTMHQRLICALGT
+1946 DITMHQRLVCALGT

-1967 IKDNINIIENALDK
+1967 IKENVNRIENALDK

-2004 QDVKEVIPEVVVDSD
+2004 QDVREVIPEVVVDSD

-2039 RKEIKNGS
+2039 RKEIRNGS

>member
-25 NTNDILEQQE
+25 DTDDILEQQE

-40 VHQNDSNF
+40 VHQNGSNF
-48 SMIVLDTGLFLNT
+48 SMIVLDNGLFLHT
-61 TRENAKAQEAKHY
+61 TRENAQEQESKNY

-96 DTDISESTITLLIN
+96 DTAISDSNITKLID
-110 TINSNTGPFEAYNDP
+110 TINSNTGPFEAYKDP

-140 ILDNSHSENARC
+140 ILDNSHSEKVRC
-152 NLHPLALN
+152 NLHPLTIN
-160 RSALYSAYNAQLA
+160 RSAVYSAYNAQLA
-173 IGNNANDGKNNQSE
+173 IGNNADDNKNNQSE

-205 NPGKS
+205 NPGKA

-216 TQNCNINNLYNNAV
+216 THNCNIDNLYNNAI

-262 HNEEITKLNVEGYG
+262 TNEEITKLNVEGYG

-291 SHLDDIYFKKGDKYF
+291 SHLDDIYFKKTTQNF

-328 NCNITTNDIVTSNLS
+328 NCNITTNDIDTSNLS
-343 STIATI
+343 STIGNITEIKTDKIDA
-349 NKIITNEIDTK
+349 KIIEVS
-360 ICITDHFYKNDEQLD
+360 DHFYKNGEQLD

-391 RANLLEAS
+391 RSNLLEAS
-399 FYNEVEIKHCI
+399 FYNEVEIKDSI

-442 YTIGIQYYNLDDF
+442 YTIDTIEYYNLKDV
-455 QSNLYYNFIN
+455 QSNLYYEFIT
-465 TGSSNIDLTLPVIEK
+465 TGSNIDLNHPVIEN
-480 CNVTVFDDLSNN
+480 CNLNVFTNLSNN
-492 FIDTSPLCNI
+492 FIAIDSLCNI

-595 IDINDN
+595 IYINDN

-616 AEEIIN
+616 EEEIIN

-629 NPYQYTYDLESN
+629 NPYQYTYDLEGN
-641 FEHYLKLEIY
+641 FKYNLELEILE
-651 DSNEILNKYSNTLI
+651 SNEILDIYSNSLI
-665 TQGFNNITTDY
+665 TQGFNSITTDY

-702 LLSFNT
+702 LLSFDT
-708 CVNKI
+708 CVSKI
-713 EDHIDT
+713 EEHIHI
-719 NGHSRLTSN
+719 NGHSKLTSN

-735 FEYKHILKDHAVNR
+735 FEYKNITRDQAVNR

-761 NIQNDSQILI
+761 NIENDSRILI
-771 YSVNDGLTVNT
+771 YSVNDGLVNT

-794 SIGTDN
+794 SIGTDK
-800 TDGAMLSIRNNNSN
+800 TDGAMLSIRNNSN

-820 SEEDYIVEI
+820 SEEDYKVQI

-841 KTNNKQDHNIELN
+841 KTNNIQDHNIELN

-905 NFLDYKDH
+905 NFLDYDDH
-913 IKLEKKK
+913 IKLEKNK
-920 RLLIESEV
+920 RLVIESPV
-928 EITNKLTINKIFK
+928 KITNKLTINKIFK
-941 GENELFNF
+941 FHPEGDKELFNF
-949 NKIPHNNV
+949 NKKTYNNQ

-969 GEHLGN
+969 GEDVN
-975 KSIDNT
+975 ENIDNT
-981 AMLLQNSLNIEKNNT
+981 AMLLQNNLNIEKNNT
-996 IIRLLKANKW
+996 IIRLLKATKW

-1029 GWYIHNKHNLDSFE
+1029 GWYIHNKHDPDSFE

-1048 NENNAFNLIKT
+1048 NYNNAFNLIKT

-1067 INNIEIGDGNGD
+1067 INDIEIGDGNGD

-1088 EVKGDIDV
+1088 EVNGNIEV

-1109 SNNIDLSTILS
+1109 SNSIDLSTILS

-1151 APYSSMFIG
+1151 ARGSSMFIG
-1160 TYHDANYDPNDAE
+1160 TYDSNNYDENNPVDE
-1173 KQPGFTDY
+1173 PGFTNY
-1181 LSNYSIQHKQ
+1181 LLGYSIKHKQ
-1191 KIDDSETNTQFDA
+1191 HSASSGTTQFDA
-1204 NVNIVMPVKEFIH
+1204 NVNIVMPV
-1217 NNNTQPPLLAL
+1217 NAVLNVNNTQPPLLAL
-1228 KATNARLNSFDNNKN
+1228 KATYNLNNFGDNKN
-1243 VKSSIRLAILDSSD
+1243 VKSGIRLAILNSG
-1257 TTNINDYWVNKNYAD
+1257 TTPDYWDNKNYAD

-1287 FKYNNGSKYTPFKIT
+1287 FKYKNGDKNTPFKIT
-1302 YNNDTADIYTTLS
+1302 EKNDEIYTTLS
-1315 SVNNTDDSNAFFHIF
+1315 SVNNTDDSNAFFHIL
-1330 DNYKDSLLL
+1330 DDKKNSLLL
-1339 LERTQQHPINIKL
+1339 LETRDNESINIKL
-1352 KTQDNEW
+1352 KTQDSEW
-1359 NIDTDSSFR
+1359 NIDTDENFK
-1368 ITHNNKQ
+1368 ITHNDKH
-1375 LTFNDNGLGI
+1375 LTFNDTGLGI

-1392 SLDINNSNIYGITI
+1392 SLAISNSNIYGITI
-1406 KNNITTNENTKKYY
+1406 KNNITTNDNTKAYH
-1420 IDTDQIIDLE
+1420 IDTDQIIDQE
-1430 PIRHTN
+1430 PITDTN

-1450 TSNIETSSNI
+1450 TSNIEISSNI
-1460 LIQQTFY
+1460 LIEQTFY
-1467 NCNFTGNDDINKTY
+1467 NCNFTGNDDINSNN

-1490 IDNDNYNNESNFIL
+1490 IDNHTNESNFIL
-1504 NININLEYLNN
+1504 NINIDLPLLNN
-1515 YLSNKYPILTNV
+1515 YLSSKYSILSNV
-1527 NLASNIYE
+1527 NLDSNIYE
-1535 ASNEDHPNAIVN
+1535 ASNEDHPDAIVK
-1547 VETIY
+1547 VATIY
-1552 SLNNLTIS
+1552 DLNNLIIS
-1560 NITASNYEIYLNG
+1560 NISTSNYEIYLNG
-1573 IDESPEL
+1573 VDESPEL
-1580 LSNYTICNIDF
+1580 LSNYTICNIDIR
-1591 SVYHPENCNY
+1591 VYHPENCNY

-1606 VNLVTNYTI
+1606 VNLAIDYTI
-1615 NTNIISGIETVLE
+1615 TTNIISGIHSTLE
-1628 IIPYDDEYEINFL
+1628 IKLQDSDVYEINFI
-1641 NEDYRSNVARYETVN
+1641 NEEYRSNVESITISNINKTDTIYGIDH
-1656 LTYTCDIDETDYT
+1656 TYD
-1669 YNFNPIT
+1669 FNPIT
-1676 LQYYTIDKTCNVPI
+1676 LKYYTIDKTCNVPI

-1696 AHIKLTTDQNDNKS
+1696 AHIKLTTDQDTKS

-1725 DDTILTEILNITNES
+1725 DDTILKEILNITNES

-1745 TLSVKNIECTGIFH
+1745 TLNVKNILCTGTFH
-1759 NYESLIFCNENFNSI
+1759 NYESLIFCNEDFNSI

-1783 NTESTYSILI
+1783 NTESAYSILI
-1793 NTDAFDDKNTYTS
+1793 NTDDFDDKNTYTS
-1806 VIFGNNTNPS
+1806 VIFGNKAKLS
-1816 YSNIIALQSSST
+1816 YSNIIGLQSSST
-1828 NSYLNITTYGQS
+1828 DSYLNITTNGQN
-1840 DNYKIGKTYNNFNII
+1840 DNYKIGKTDSNFNII
-1855 HTDSNILSIKPG
+1855 YTNDNILSIKPE
-1867 SNKFEYSNY
+1867 SNKFEYSN
-1876 DFDDDDDEDE
+1876 FEFDDDEDG

-1926 YTSNLI
+1926 YTSNVI

-1946 DVTMHQRLICALGT
+1946 DITMHQRLICALGT

>member
-25 NTNDILEQQE
+25 DTDDILEQQE

-40 VHQNDSNF
+40 VHQNGSRF
-48 SMIVLDTGLFLNT
+48 SMIVLDDGLFLNT
-61 TRENAKAQEAKHY
+61 TREDAQDQQAKNY

-79 GNAYFTGSLTAR
+79 GNAYFTGTLTASK
-91 TINIL
+91 INIL
-96 DTDISESTITLLIN
+96 DTDISDSNITLLID
-110 TINSNTGPFEAYNDP
+110 TINSNTGPFESYKDP
-125 LYTAHLNYFTHNNIN
+125 LYTAHLNYFTHYNIN

-152 NLHPLALN
+152 NLHPLTIN

-173 IGNNANDGKNNQSE
+173 IGNNADDNKNNQSE
-187 LLIGIFGSDYKSP
+187 LLIGILGSDYKSP

-216 TQNCNINNLYNNAV
+216 TQNCNIDNLYYNAV

-247 SVNINSSNAKVLIYE
+247 SVNINSSNAKILAYQ

-276 YIKELFVYDHTANKP
+276 YIKELFVYDHTTDKP
-291 SHLDDIYFKKGDKYF
+291 SHLDDIYFKKTTQNFY
-306 NTSNIK
+306 TSNINP
-312 SGIFEGN
+312 GIFEGN
-319 FGFNSNLIV
+319 FGFNSNLTV
-328 NCNITTNDIVTSNLS
+328 NFNIDTSNLS
-343 STIATI
+343 SKIATI
-349 NKIITNEIDTK
+349 NKIKTDEIDAKNIK
-360 ICITDHFYKNDEQLD
+360 IGITDHFYKNDEQLD

-391 RANLLEAS
+391 QSNLLLES
-399 FYNEVEIKHCI
+399 FYTETEIKSNI
-410 ESNLSNNGLI
+410 ESNLSNNGI
-420 KHITGIS
+420 INHITGIS

-442 YTIGIQYYNLDDF
+442 YTIDIEYYELPEV
-455 QSNLYYNFIN
+455 QSNLYYEFIN
-465 TGSSNIDLTLPVIEK
+465 TGSDIDLNPPVIAY
-480 CNVTVFDDLSNN
+480 CNLNIFNDLSNN
-492 FIDTSPLCNI
+492 FINTDSLCNI

-523 YYIKNSSN
+523 YYIKDSSN

-537 NLSNLLYN
+537 KLSNLLYN

-557 NIISNINISGFCNLY
+557 NIISNINILGFCNLY
-572 IEQYYSNDT
+572 IENNYSNDT
-581 GDLTNTYTIISNAE
+581 EDLTNIYTIISNNE
-595 IDINDN
+595 ININN
-601 YRIHLSNI
+601 KYRIHLSNI
-609 VFGNEYT
+609 VDGNEYT

-641 FEHYLKLEIY
+641 FKYNLQLEIY
-651 DSNEILNKYSNTLI
+651 DSNEILDKYSNTLI
-665 TQGFNNITTDY
+665 TEGFNNITENY
-676 IKNFDTFKHDLND
+676 IKNFDNFKHDLND
-689 KLINLKDSIPSSN
+689 KLITLKDNIPSSN
-702 LLSFNT
+702 LLSFDT
-708 CVNKI
+708 CVSKI
-713 EDHIDT
+713 EDHI
-719 NGHSRLTSN
+719 NINKHSKLTSN

-735 FEYKHILKDHAVNR
+735 FEYKIPKDQAVNR

-761 NIQNDSQILI
+761 NIENDKQILI

-782 NNNDVSIPNGLF
+782 DNNNVSIPNGLF
-794 SIGTDN
+794 SIGTDT
-800 TDGAMLSIRNNNSN
+800 TDGAMLSINNCNN

-820 SEEDYIVEI
+820 SEEDYKVQI

-841 KTNNKQDHNIELN
+841 KTNNIQDHNIELN

-920 RLLIESEV
+920 RLLIESPV
-928 EITNKLTINKIFK
+928 KITNKLTINKIFK
-941 GENELFNF
+941 GDNELFNF
-949 NKIPHNNV
+949 NKKTYNNQ

-969 GEHLGN
+969 GEDVN
-975 KSIDNT
+975 KNIDNT
-981 AMLLQNSLNIEKNNT
+981 AMLLQNTLNIEKNNT
-996 IIRLLKANKW
+996 IIRLLKATKW
-1006 SQGNNP
+1006 TQGDNP

-1018 EFTKYADDPYT
+1018 EFTRYPNNPYT
-1029 GWYIHNKHNLDSFE
+1029 GWYIHNKHNPDNFE

-1059 SYSYGTDG
+1059 SYSSGTDG
-1067 INNIEIGDGNGD
+1067 INDIEIGDGNGD

-1151 APYSSMFIG
+1151 APRSSMFIG
-1160 TYHDANYDPNDAE
+1160 TYHSTNYDENDAE
-1173 KQPGFTDY
+1173 NQPGFTNY
-1181 LSNYSIQHKQ
+1181 LSNYSIQHKL
-1191 KIDDSETNTQFDA
+1191 KKDKPETTKQFDA
-1204 NVNIVMPVKEFIH
+1204 NVNIVMPVDNSIENDK
-1217 NNNTQPPLLAL
+1217 QPPLLAL
-1228 KATNARLNSFDNNKN
+1228 KATHNLHNFDANKN
-1243 VKSSIRLAILDSSD
+1243 VKSGIRLAILDSG
-1257 TTNINDYWVNKNYAD
+1257 TTTDYWDNKNYAD

-1278 SNKGEFGID
+1278 SNKSEFGID
-1287 FKYNNGSKYTPFKIT
+1287 FKYKNGDKNTPFKIT
-1302 YNNDTADIYTTLS
+1302 EKNDEIYTTLS
-1315 SVNNTDDSNAFFHIF
+1315 SVNNTDDSNAFFHIL
-1330 DNYKDSLLL
+1330 DDKKNSLLL
-1339 LERTQQHPINIKL
+1339 LETRDNESINIKL
-1352 KTQDNEW
+1352 KTQDSEW
-1359 NIDTDSSFR
+1359 NIDTDEKFK
-1368 ITHNNKQ
+1368 ITHNDKY
-1375 LTFNDNGLGI
+1375 LTFTDNGLGI
-1385 NVEDPLA
+1385 NVKDPLA
-1392 SLDINNSNIYGITI
+1392 SLDISNSNIYGITI
-1406 KNNITTNENTKKYY
+1406 KNNIKTNDNTKTYH
-1420 IDTDQIIDLE
+1420 IDTDQIIVQE
-1430 PIRHTN
+1430 PITDTN

-1450 TSNIETSSNI
+1450 TSNIKTSSNI
-1460 LIQQTFY
+1460 SITQTFY
-1467 NCNFTGNDDINKTY
+1467 NCNFTGNDDINTTQ
-1481 EYSNIYNVS
+1481 EYSNIYDVS
-1490 IDNDNYNNESNFIL
+1490 IDNHTNESKFIL
-1504 NININLEYLNN
+1504 NINIDLEYLNN
-1515 YLSNKYPILTNV
+1515 YLSNEYSILSNV
-1527 NLASNIYE
+1527 NLDSNIYE
-1535 ASNEDHPNAIVN
+1535 ASNEDHPNAIVK
-1547 VETIY
+1547 VATIY
-1552 SLNNLTIS
+1552 DLNNLIIS
-1560 NITASNYEIYLNG
+1560 NISTSNYEIYLNG
-1573 IDESPEL
+1573 IDELPKL

-1591 SVYHPENCNY
+1591 AVYHPENCNY

-1615 NTNIISGIETVLE
+1615 TTNIISGIHSALE
-1628 IIPYDDEYEINFL
+1628 INQQGNDIYEINFL
-1641 NEDYRSNVARYETVN
+1641 NEEYRSNVESIIISNINKTD
-1656 LTYTCDIDETDYT
+1656 TIDSIEHT
-1669 YNFNPIT
+1669 YNFDPIT
-1676 LQYYTIDKTCNVPI
+1676 LQYYTIDKTCNVSI

-1696 AHIKLTTDQNDNKS
+1696 SHIKLTTDQDTKS

-1725 DDTILTEILNITNES
+1725 DDTTLKEILNITNES

-1745 TLSVKNIECTGIFH
+1745 TLFVKNIECTGKFH

-1774 NITNNHLYI
+1774 NIKSDHLYI
-1783 NTESTYSILI
+1783 NTESAYSILI

-1806 VIFGNNTNPS
+1806 VIFGNKANLS

-1828 NSYLNITTYGQS
+1828 NSYLNITTNGQS
-1840 DNYKIGKTYNNFNII
+1840 DNYKIGKTDNNFNII
-1855 HTDSNILSIKPG
+1855 HTDSNILSIKPEYDEF
-1867 SNKFEYSNY
+1867 KYSNY
-1876 DFDDDDDEDE
+1876 DFDDDSDN
-1886 DGLTTANELTT
+1886 DGDGTLTLNEIEQTPD
-1897 STTSTIKTI
+1897 IKTI
-1906 TTEYDYIFNEG
+1906 TTQYDYVFTEG

-1926 YTSNLI
+1926 YTSNVI

-1946 DVTMHQRLICALGT
+1946 DITMHQRLICALGT

-2039 RKEIKNGS
+2039 RKEIRNGS

>member
-25 NTNDILEQQE
+25 NTSNILEQQE

-40 VHQNDSNF
+40 VHQNGSRF
-48 SMIVLDTGLFLNT
+48 SMIVLDDGLFLNT
-61 TRENAKAQEAKHY
+61 TRKKAQDEEVKNY

-79 GNAYFTGSLTAR
+79 GNAHFTGTLTVSK
-91 TINIL
+91 INIL
-96 DTDISESTITLLIN
+96 DTDISDSNIALLIDN
-110 TINSNTGPFEAYNDP
+110 INSNTGPFEAYKDP
-125 LYTAHLNYFTHNNIN
+125 LYTEHLNYFTHNNIN

-152 NLHPLALN
+152 NLHPLAVN
-160 RSALYSAYNAQLA
+160 RSGLYSAYNAQLA
-173 IGNNANDGKNNQSE
+173 IGNNADDGKNNQSE
-187 LLIGIFGSDYKSP
+187 LLIGILGSDYKSP

-216 TQNCNINNLYNNAV
+216 TQNCNIDNLYNNAV

-247 SVNINSSNAKVLIYE
+247 SVNINSSNAKILTYQ

-276 YIKELFVYDHTANKP
+276 YIKELFVYDHTTDKP
-291 SHLDDIYFKKGDKYF
+291 SHLDDIYFKKTTQNFY
-306 NTSNIK
+306 TSNIK
-312 SGIFEGN
+312 QGIFEGN

-328 NCNITTNDIVTSNLS
+328 YCNITTNDIDTNNLTSKIGNI
-343 STIATI
+343 TEIKTDKIDAI
-349 NKIITNEIDTK
+349 NIEV
-360 ICITDHFYKNDEQLD
+360 TDHFYKNNEQLD

-382 TILYSNHTI
+382 TILYSTHTI
-391 RANLLEAS
+391 HSNLLLES
-399 FYNEVEIKHCI
+399 FYTETEIRSNI

-420 KHITGIS
+420 RHITGIS
-427 DSTRIELIND
+427 DSTRIELISD

-442 YTIGIQYYNLDDF
+442 YNINIQYYNLEDV
-455 QSNLYYNFIN
+455 QSNRYYEFISN
-465 TGSSNIDLTLPVIEK
+465 ECNIDLTHSVISNYNP
-480 CNVTVFDDLSNN
+480 NVFNDLSNN
-492 FIDTSPLCNI
+492 FIATADLCNI

-523 YYIKNSSN
+523 YYIKDSSN

-537 NLSNLLYN
+537 NLSNLLYD
-545 ITTLDEDCNITS
+545 IATLDENCNITS

-572 IEQYYSNDT
+572 IENNYT
-581 GDLTNTYTIISNAE
+581 GDTYYLDTIYPNISNNE
-595 IDINDN
+595 ININDK

-609 VFGNEYT
+609 VIDYEYT

-629 NPYQYTYDLESN
+629 NPYQYTYNLESN
-641 FEHYLKLEIY
+641 FKYNLKLTILE
-651 DSNEILNKYSNTLI
+651 SNEILDTYSNTLI
-665 TQGFNNITTDY
+665 TEGFNNITTDY
-676 IKNFDTFKHDLND
+676 IKHFDTFKNHLNT
-689 KLINLKDSIPSSN
+689 KLITLKDSIPSSN

-708 CVNKI
+708 CVSKI
-713 EDHIDT
+713 EDHIDK

-735 FEYKHILKDHAVNR
+735 FEYKNILKDQAVNR

-761 NIQNDSQILI
+761 NIENDRQILI
-771 YSVNDGLTVNT
+771 YSVNDGLKVNT
-782 NNNDVSIPNGLF
+782 HNDDVSIPNGAL
-794 SIGTDN
+794 SIGTDSTN
-800 TDGAMLSIRNNNSN
+800 GSMLSINNCNN
-814 NPEIVI
+814 NPEICI
-820 SEEDYIVEI
+820 NTHDYEVKI
-829 GHNITNK
+829 GHNITNQ

-841 KTNNKQDHNIELN
+841 KTSNKQDHNIELN
-854 AGAYGPNLFLKA
+854 AGVYGPNLFLKA

-892 YYKRYLGEPKLIA
+892 YYERYLGEPKLIA
-905 NFLDYKDH
+905 NFLDYDDH
-913 IKLEKKK
+913 IRLEKNK
-920 RLLIESEV
+920 RLLIKSKV
-928 EITNKLTINKIFK
+928 EIEDKLTINKIFK
-941 GENELFNF
+941 FHPEGDKELFNF
-949 NKIPHNNV
+949 NKKTHKNQ

-969 GEHLGN
+969 GEDIN
-975 KSIDNT
+975 ENIESIDNT
-981 AMLLQNSLNIEKNNT
+981 AMLLQNTLNIEKNNT

-1018 EFTKYADDPYT
+1018 EFTKYPTDPYT
-1029 GWYIHNKHNLDSFE
+1029 GWYIHNKHNPDNFE

-1059 SYSYGTDG
+1059 SYTSGTDG

-1088 EVKGDIDV
+1088 EINGDINV
-1096 IGGTYRLNGAVFS
+1096 IGGTYKLNGAVFS

-1132 IVQPN
+1132 IVQQN

-1151 APYSSMFIG
+1151 APRSSMFIG
-1160 TYHDANYDPNDAE
+1160 TYHSTNYDPNDAE
-1173 KQPGFTDY
+1173 NHPGFTTY

-1191 KIDDSETNTQFDA
+1191 TLVNAETTTQFDA
-1204 NVNIVMPVKEFIH
+1204 NVNIVMPVGAYTNNT
-1217 NNNTQPPLLAL
+1217 NNNQPPLLAL
-1228 KATNARLNSFDNNKN
+1228 KATHNLHNFDANKN
-1243 VKSSIRLAILDSSD
+1243 VKSSIRLAILDIG
-1257 TTNINDYWVNKNYAD
+1257 TTTDYWDNKNYAD

-1278 SNKGEFGID
+1278 NNKGEFGID
-1287 FKYNNGSKYTPFKIT
+1287 FKYKTGDKNTPFKIT
-1302 YNNDTADIYTTLS
+1302 VKEDYEIYTTLS
-1315 SVNNTDDSNAFFHIF
+1315 SVNNTNNSNAFFHILD
-1330 DNYKDSLLL
+1330 DNKDSLLL
-1339 LERTQQHPINIKL
+1339 LETRQKKTINIKL
-1352 KTQDNEW
+1352 KTQNNEW
-1359 NIDTDSSFR
+1359 NIDTDSKFK
-1368 ITHNNKQ
+1368 ITHNDKH
-1375 LTFNDNGLGI
+1375 LTFNDNGFGI
-1385 NVEDPLA
+1385 NVEDPSA
-1392 SLDINNSNIYGITI
+1392 SLDISNSNIYGITI
-1406 KNNITTNENTKKYY
+1406 RNNIITNDNTKEYY

-1430 PIRHTN
+1430 LISNTN
-1436 SITFNLNKTTTNHT
+1436 SITFNLNETTTNHT
-1450 TSNIETSSNI
+1450 TSNIKTSSNI
-1460 LIQQTFY
+1460 LIEQTFY
-1467 NCNFTGNDDINKTY
+1467 NCSFTGNDDINGDK
-1481 EYSNIYNVS
+1481 EYSNIYVVS
-1490 IDNDNYNNESNFIL
+1490 IDNHTNESNFTL
-1504 NININLEYLNN
+1504 NINIDLEYLND
-1515 YLSNKYPILTNV
+1515 YLSNKYSILTRV
-1527 NLASNIYE
+1527 NLESNIYQ
-1535 ASNEDHPNAIVN
+1535 ASNEDHPNAIVK
-1547 VETIY
+1547 VATIY
-1552 SLNNLTIS
+1552 DLNNLIIS
-1560 NITASNYEIYLNG
+1560 NISTSNYEIYLNG
-1573 IDESPEL
+1573 IDESPKL
-1580 LSNYTICNIDF
+1580 LSNYNICNIDF

-1606 VNLVTNYTI
+1606 VDLAIDYTI
-1615 NTNIISGIETVLE
+1615 NTNIISGIHSALE
-1628 IIPYDDEYEINFL
+1628 ITHQDSDVYEINFL
-1641 NEDYRSNVARYETVN
+1641 NEEYRSNVESTIISDLSHTFN
-1656 LTYTCDIDETDYT
+1656 INGIDHT
-1669 YNFNPIT
+1669 YNFNSIT
-1676 LQYYTIDKTCNVPI
+1676 LKYYTIDKTCNVPI

-1696 AHIKLTTDQNDNKS
+1696 SHIKLTTDKDNKS

-1725 DDTILTEILNITNES
+1725 DDKTLKEIFNITNES

-1745 TLSVKNIECTGIFH
+1745 TLNVKNIVCTGIFY
-1759 NYESLIFCNENFNSI
+1759 NYESLIFCNEDFNSI

-1793 NTDAFDDKNTYTS
+1793 NTDNFDNKNTHTS
-1806 VIFGNNTNPS
+1806 VIFGNEANPS

-1828 NSYLNITTYGQS
+1828 NSYLNITTNNQN
-1840 DNYKIGKTYNNFNII
+1840 DNYKIGKTDNNFNII
-1855 HTDSNILSIKPG
+1855 YTDSNILSIIPE
-1867 SNKFEYSNY
+1867 SNIFEYSNF
-1876 DFDDDDDEDE
+1876 DFDADSDS
-1886 DGLTTANELTT
+1886 DGDGTLTGNEIEQTPE
-1897 STTSTIKTI
+1897 IKTI
-1906 TTEYDYIFNEG
+1906 KTEYDYIFTEG

-1926 YTSNLI
+1926 YTSNVI
-1932 FTEQTTPIMSLNQD
+1932 FTEQTTPIMSMNQD
-1946 DVTMHQRLICALGT
+1946 DITMHQRLICALGT

-1967 IKDNINIIENALDK
+1967 IKDNVNIIENALDK

-2039 RKEIKNGS
+2039 RKEIRNGS

>member
-25 NTNDILEQQE
+25 DTDDILEQQE

-40 VHQNDSNF
+40 VHQNGSNF

-61 TRENAKAQEAKHY
+61 TRENAKAQEANHY

-96 DTDISESTITLLIN
+96 DTEISDSNITKLID

-125 LYTAHLNYFTHNNIN
+125 LYEEHLNYFTHNNIN
-140 ILDNSHSENARC
+140 ILDNSHSEQVRC

-262 HNEEITKLNVEGYG
+262 TNEEITKLNVEGYG

-328 NCNITTNDIVTSNLS
+328 NCNIDTSNLS
-343 STIATI
+343 SKIATI
-349 NKIITNEIDTK
+349 NKIITDEIDVKNIK
-360 ICITDHFYKNDEQLD
+360 IGITDHFYKNDEQLD

-391 RANLLEAS
+391 QSNLLEAS
-399 FYNEVEIKHCI
+399 FYNEVEIKDYI

-420 KHITGIS
+420 RHITGIS

-442 YTIGIQYYNLDDF
+442 YTIDTIEYYNNVEVE
-455 QSNLYYNFIN
+455 SNLYYKFIN
-465 TGSSNIDLTLPVIEK
+465 RGSNIDLNHPVIEN
-480 CNVTVFDDLSNN
+480 CNVNVFTNLSNN
-492 FIDTSPLCNI
+492 FIDTAELCNI

-523 YYIKNSSN
+523 YYIKDSSN

-537 NLSNLLYN
+537 KLSNLLYD
-545 ITTLDEDCNITS
+545 IATLDEDCNITS

-572 IEQYYSNDT
+572 IEQYYRDDT
-581 GDLTNTYTIISNAE
+581 GDLTSIYPDISNNE
-595 IDINDN
+595 ININDK
-601 YRIHLSNI
+601 YRIHLSNT
-609 VFGNEYT
+609 VDDNDYT

-641 FEHYLKLEIY
+641 FKLYLKLEIVE
-651 DSNEILNKYSNTLI
+651 SNEILDIYSNTLI
-665 TQGFNNITTDY
+665 TEGFNNITTDY
-676 IKNFDTFKHDLND
+676 IKNFDTFKNTLNSA
-689 KLINLKDSIPSSN
+689 LINLKDSIPSSN

-735 FEYKHILKDHAVNR
+735 FEYKNITRDQAVNR

-761 NIQNDSQILI
+761 NIENDSRILI
-771 YSVNDGLTVNT
+771 YSVNDGLVNT

-794 SIGTDN
+794 SIGTDTTN
-800 TDGAMLSIRNNNSN
+800 GAMLSIRNNNSN

-820 SEEDYIVEI
+820 SEEDYEVQI

-841 KTNNKQDHNIELN
+841 KTNNIQDHNIELN

-920 RLLIESEV
+920 RLLIESPV
-928 EITNKLTINKIFK
+928 KITNKLTINKIFK
-941 GENELFNF
+941 GDNELFNF
-949 NKIPHNNV
+949 NKKTYNNQ

-969 GEHLGN
+969 GEDVN
-975 KSIDNT
+975 ENIDNT
-981 AMLLQNSLNIEKNNT
+981 AMLLQNNLNIEKNNT
-996 IIRLLKANKW
+996 IIRLLKATKW

-1018 EFTKYADDPYT
+1018 EFTRYPNDPYT
-1029 GWYIHNKHNLDSFE
+1029 GWYIHNKHDHDSFE

-1067 INNIEIGDGNGD
+1067 INDIEIGDGNGD

-1109 SNNIDLSTILS
+1109 SNNIDLSTILA
-1120 NASILNDPSFPN
+1120 NASVLNDPSFPN

-1137 DISMSSASRIINLV
+1137 DISMSSASRIINLI
-1151 APYSSMFIG
+1151 ARGSSMFIG
-1160 TYHDANYDPNDAE
+1160 TYDSNNYDENNPVDE
-1173 KQPGFTDY
+1173 PGFTNY
-1181 LSNYSIQHKQ
+1181 LQGYSIQHKQ
-1191 KIDDSETNTQFDA
+1191 HSASSGTTQFDA
-1204 NVNIVMPVKEFIH
+1204 NVNIVMPVDNSIV
-1217 NNNTQPPLLAL
+1217 NYNQPPLLAL
-1228 KATNARLNSFDNNKN
+1228 KATYNLNNFGDNKN
-1243 VKSSIRLAILDSSD
+1243 VKSGIRLAILNSG
-1257 TTNINDYWVNKNYAD
+1257 TTPDYWDNKNYAD

-1278 SNKGEFGID
+1278 NNKGEFGID
-1287 FKYNNGSKYTPFKIT
+1287 FKYKNGDKNTPFKIT
-1302 YNNDTADIYTTLS
+1302 EKNDEIYTTLS
-1315 SVNNTDDSNAFFHIF
+1315 SVNNTDNSNAFFHILD
-1330 DNYKDSLLL
+1330 DNKDSLLL
-1339 LERTQQHPINIKL
+1339 LETTQHQNPINIKL
-1352 KTQDNEW
+1352 KTQNNEW
-1359 NIDTDSSFR
+1359 NIDTDANFK
-1368 ITHNNKQ
+1368 ITHNDKH

-1385 NVEDPLA
+1385 NVKDPLA
-1392 SLDINNSNIYGITI
+1392 SLDISNSNIYGITI
-1406 KNNITTNENTKKYY
+1406 KNNITTNNNTKKYY
-1420 IDTDQIIDLE
+1420 IDTDQIIDQE
-1430 PIRHTN
+1430 PITYTN
-1436 SITFNLNKTTTNHT
+1436 SITFNLNETITNHT
-1450 TSNIETSSNI
+1450 TSNIETNSNI
-1460 LIQQTFY
+1460 SITQIFY
-1467 NCNFTGNDDINKTY
+1467 NCNFTGNDDINSKL
-1481 EYSNIYNVS
+1481 EYSNIYDVS
-1490 IDNDNYNNESNFIL
+1490 IDNHTNESNFTL
-1504 NININLEYLNN
+1504 NININLALLND
-1515 YLSNKYPILTNV
+1515 YLSSKYSILTGV

-1535 ASNEDHPNAIVN
+1535 ASNDEYPGAIVK
-1547 VETIY
+1547 VATIY
-1552 SLNNLTIS
+1552 DLNNLIIS
-1560 NITASNYEIYLNG
+1560 NISTSNYEIYLNG
-1573 IDESPEL
+1573 VDESPEL

-1591 SVYHPENCNY
+1591 AVYHPENCNY
-1601 DFKAD
+1601 DFTAD
-1606 VNLVTNYTI
+1606 VNLAIDYTI
-1615 NTNIISGIETVLE
+1615 TTNIISGIHSALE
-1628 IIPYDDEYEINFL
+1628 IKLQDSDVYEINFI
-1641 NEDYRSNVARYETVN
+1641 NEECRSNVPLNEIID
-1656 LTYTCDIDETDYT
+1656 LTYTCNIDGIDHT
-1669 YNFNPIT
+1669 YDFNPIT
-1676 LQYYTIDKTCNVPI
+1676 LKYYTIDKTCNVPI

-1696 AHIKLTTDQNDNKS
+1696 AHIKLTTDQDTKS

-1725 DDTILTEILNITNES
+1725 DDTILKEILNITNKGE
-1740 KLTID
+1740 LTID
-1745 TLSVKNIECTGIFH
+1745 TLNVKNILCTGILED
-1759 NYESLIFCNENFNSI
+1759 YESLIFCNEDFNSI

-1783 NTESTYSILI
+1783 NTESAYSILI
-1793 NTDAFDDKNTYTS
+1793 NTDDFDDKNTYTS
-1806 VIFGNNTNPS
+1806 VIFGNKVNQG

-1828 NSYLNITTYGQS
+1828 NSYLNITTNGQS
-1840 DNYKIGKTYNNFNII
+1840 DNYKIGKTDNNFNII
-1855 HTDSNILSIKPG
+1855 HTDSNILSIKPEYDEF
-1867 SNKFEYSNY
+1867 NYSNF
-1876 DFDDDDDEDE
+1876 DFDADSDNDDDE
-1886 DGLTTANELTT
+1886 DGLTTANEL
-1897 STTSTIKTI
+1897 TTSTIKTI
-1906 TTEYDYIFNEG
+1906 TTEYDYIFTEG

-1932 FTEQTTPIMSLNQD
+1932 FTEQTTPIMSMNQD
-1946 DVTMHQRLICALGT
+1946 DITMHQRLICALGT

-2039 RKEIKNGS
+2039 RKEIRNGS